1 MEQGHTVAEKE
12 SGVFANSLTL
22 KLKQN
27 KYINENQNG
36 MHIQNAGVE
45 LKHDPMWLTPC

>member
-12 SGVFANSLTL
+12 SGMFTNSLTL

-27 KYINENQNG
+27 KQINEND

-45 LKHDPMWLTPC
+45 LKRDPMWLTPC